1 MSHGSAVTG
10 APIEGAAGSLSPHG
24 WFRANERLVL
34 GTLGVVVCLTL
45 WEGLVRV
52 GILNPLFASSPSRVL
67 NAGIAYFSTGSALS
81 DLRVTAGDFA
91 WGFTAAAVV
100 GILLG
105 LFMGWFRRFE
115 AFIDPVFNFAYTS
128 PRPALFPLFVIWFG
142 IGVESKIALVFVST
156 VFPVVIA
163 TAVGVK
169 TVDRALLNV
178 AWSFSGSTGQVFRTV
193 ILPSS
198 VPHIISGIRVGLG
211 HALTAVIF
219 GEMVVSNKGIGHTMT
234 IAANTFNTDLVFC
247 GFILVGTIGV
257 IVTEALRRLERRLET
272 WRPDIHR

>member
-81 DLRVTAGDFA
+81 DLRVTAGEFA
-91 WGFTAAAVV
+91 WGFTTAAVV

-247 GFILVGTIGV
+247 GFILVGAIGV

>member
-1 MSHGSAVTG
+1 MSNGSAIAG
-10 APIEGAAGSLSPHG
+10 APLQGAVGHPSSG
-24 WFRANERLVL
+24 WYRAHERLVL
-34 GTLGVVVCLTL
+34 GTLGIVVCLTL
-45 WEGLVRV
+45 WEGLVAA
-52 GILNPLFASSPSRVL
+52 GLLNPLFASSPSRVL
-67 NAGIAYFSTGSALS
+67 TAGAAYFTTGSGFS
-81 DLRVTAGDFA
+81 DLKVTAGEFA
-91 WGFTAAAVV
+91 WGFTTAAVA

-105 LFMGWFRRFE
+105 LVMGWFRRFE
-115 AFIDPVFNFAYTS
+115 AFIDPLFNFAYTS

-142 IGVESKIALVFVST
+142 IGVESKIALVFIST
-156 VFPVVIA
+156 IFPVVIA

-178 AWSFSGSTGQVFRTV
+178 AWSFSGTTGQVFRTI

-247 GFILVGTIGV
+247 GFILVGAIGL
-257 IVTEALRRLERRLET
+257 IVTEALRRVERRLET